1 MSEDYLA
8 SLNGPQK
15 EAVLDCDHTLL
26 VLAGAGSGK
35 TRVIT
40 AKIVYAIKTLGLRP
54 WQILAVTFTNK
65 AANEMRSRVESMLGP
80 EYDIS
85 SLEIKTFHA
94 YGASLLHKYGSAI
107 GLVSGF
113 SIYDDADS
121 QALLQNLYPDENRNT
136 LKECARIIS
145 RVKDR
150 GYTPE
155 SREISH
161 YDNQVANFRIR
172 FREYERS
179 MRANQCVDFA
189 DLILRSNELL
199 EENPDIREHLHNR
212 YRLILVDEY
221 QDSNGSQFRLLRN
234 LAGEHTQLVV
244 VGDDDQSIYR
254 FRGAEIE
261 NILNFNKIYPDTRV
275 IKLEEN
281 YRSTKSII
289 RLAGDV
295 IRRNKGR
302 HEKTL
307 FTNNEEG
314 SKPVVHTY
322 LDAAGC
328 NNKIRFELG
337 LPFNADD
344 RGDEEKKIA
353 EIISQDLGKMDT
365 AILFRTNA
373 QSSAFEFA
381 LSDKGIKC
389 QVVGTLKFYER
400 EEVKDVLALF
410 RLFVNP
416 RDVISFSRV
425 INKPVR
431 GIGKAS
437 IQKILSVSSHVI
449 DAMDEILKGDSLS
462 SKAKSGVIQFM
473 NAYKYSKK
481 NLEECGSLA
490 EFGEEVVK
498 SFGIYDL
505 YNSESDINIRESK
518 LGNIGILI
526 NEIGKYEASYAGLSS
541 FLDSITLDSSSLP
554 GEDNRISSDKN
565 VIKLITMHNTKGL
578 EFDRVFVTGL
588 EDSIIP
594 GNRSGQSDKDIEEER
609 RIFYVAITRARKEL
623 YLSWAQSR
631 KMWGRFEYQ
640 EPSRFLRAVNE
651 DLYTG
656 SLETPKT
663 VRTSPSSYVNRYSY
677 TPRYSNMFRA
687 ASSEGN
693 TSSVFAEP
701 RTKPVERVKNDTVFS
716 LDDRVHSP
724 DYGDG
729 TVVSCERKNEKTII
743 RVSYDNGRKA
753 VYNTA
758 FCNLKKI

>member
-85 SLEIKTFHA
+85 SLEIKTFHS

-155 SREISH
+155 SREISR
-161 YDNQVANFRIR
+161 YDNQVADFRIR

-221 QDSNGSQFRLLRN
+221 QDSNGSQFRLLKN

-314 SKPVVHTY
+314 SKPVVLTCY
-322 LDAAGC
+322 DAAGEAR
-328 NNKIRFELG
+328 KTVG
-337 LPFNADD
+337 
-344 RGDEEKKIA
+344 
-353 EIISQDLGKMDT
+353 IISRDLGQMDT
-365 AILFRTNA
+365 AVLFRTNA
-373 QSSAFEFA
+373 QSLAFELA
-381 LSDKGIKC
+381 LTEEGIKY
-389 QVVGTLKFYER
+389 QTVGALKFFER
-400 EEVKDVLALF
+400 EEVKDILALF
-410 RLFVNP
+410 RLFINP

-437 IQKILSVSSHVI
+437 IQKIISVNPHVI
-449 DAMDEILKGDSLS
+449 DAMDEILKGGSLPA
-462 SKAKSGVIQFM
+462 KAKTGVIQFM
-473 NAYKYSKK
+473 DAYSSAAKLLDGNE
-481 NLEECGSLA
+481 NLV
-490 EFGEEVVK
+490 EFGKTVVK

-505 YNSESDINIRESK
+505 YNSESDRNIREGK
-518 LGNIGILI
+518 MQNIETLI
-526 NEIGKYEASYAGLSS
+526 SQLSHYEASYAGLSS

-623 YLSWAQSR
+623 YLSWATR
-631 KMWGRFEYQ
+631 RMLWGRYEDQ

-687 ASSEGN
+687 ASSEEN

>member
-40 AKIVYAIKTLGLRP
+40 TKIVYAIQALGLRP

-85 SLEIKTFHA
+85 SLEIKTFHS
-94 YGASLLHKYGSAI
+94 YGASLLHKYGSAV
-107 GLVSGF
+107 GLASGF

-121 QALLQNLYPDENRNT
+121 LSLLQNLYPDENRNT

-145 RVKDR
+145 KVKDR
-150 GYTPE
+150 GYGPE
-155 SREISH
+155 SKEISF
-161 YDNQVANFRIR
+161 YENQVANFRIR
-172 FREYERS
+172 FREYEHS
-179 MRANQCVDFA
+179 MRTNQCVDFA

-199 EENPDIREHLHNR
+199 EDNPDIRDHLHKR

-221 QDSNGSQFRLLRN
+221 QDSNGGQFRLLRN

-261 NILNFNKIYPDTRV
+261 NILNFSKIYPGTRV

-314 SKPVVHTY
+314 SKPVVLTCY
-322 LDAAGC
+322 DAAGEAR
-328 NNKIRFELG
+328 KAVG
-337 LPFNADD
+337 
-344 RGDEEKKIA
+344 
-353 EIISQDLGKMDT
+353 IISRDLGEMDT
-365 AILFRTNA
+365 AVLFRTNA
-373 QSSAFEFA
+373 QSLAFELA
-381 LSDKGIKC
+381 LTEEGIKY
-389 QVVGTLKFYER
+389 QTVGTLKFFER
-400 EEVKDVLALF
+400 EEVKDILALF
-410 RLFVNP
+410 RLFINP

-437 IQKILSVSSHVI
+437 IQKIISVNPHVI
-449 DAMDEILKGDSLS
+449 DAMDEILKGGSLPA
-462 SKAKSGVIQFM
+462 KAKTGVIQFM
-473 NAYKYSKK
+473 DAYSSASKLLDGNE
-481 NLEECGSLA
+481 NLV
-490 EFGEEVVK
+490 EFGKTVVK

-505 YNSESDINIRESK
+505 YDSESDRNIREGK
-518 LGNIGILI
+518 MQNIETLI
-526 NEIGKYEASYAGLSS
+526 SQLAHYEASYAGLSS

-609 RIFYVAITRARKEL
+609 RIFYVAITRAKKEL
-623 YLSWAQSR
+623 YLSWATR
-631 KMWGRFEYQ
+631 RMLWGRYEDQ

-656 SLETPKT
+656 TLETPKI

-677 TPRYSNMFRA
+677 TPRYSNMYREGN
-687 ASSEGN
+687 SEEN

>member
-54 WQILAVTFTNK
+54 WQILSVTFTNK

-221 QDSNGSQFRLLRN
+221 QDSNGSQFRLLKN

-314 SKPVVHTY
+314 SKPVVLTCY
-322 LDAAGC
+322 DAAGEAR
-328 NNKIRFELG
+328 K
-337 LPFNADD
+337 AV
-344 RGDEEKKIA
+344 
-353 EIISQDLGKMDT
+353 EIISRDLGQMDT
-365 AILFRTNA
+365 AVLFRTNA
-373 QSSAFEFA
+373 QSLAFELA
-381 LSDKGIKC
+381 LTEEGIKY
-389 QVVGTLKFYER
+389 QTVGALKFFER
-400 EEVKDVLALF
+400 EEVKDILALF
-410 RLFVNP
+410 RLFINP

-437 IQKILSVSSHVI
+437 IQKIISVNPHVI
-449 DAMDEILKGDSLS
+449 DAMDEILKGGSLPA
-462 SKAKSGVIQFM
+462 KAKTGVIQFM
-473 NAYKYSKK
+473 DAYSSAAKLLDGNE
-481 NLEECGSLA
+481 NLV
-490 EFGEEVVK
+490 EFGKTVVK

-505 YNSESDINIRESK
+505 YDSESDRNIREGK
-518 LGNIGILI
+518 MQNIETLI
-526 NEIGKYEASYAGLSS
+526 SQLSHYEASYAGLSS

-623 YLSWAQSR
+623 YLSWATR
-631 KMWGRFEYQ
+631 RMLWGRYEDQ

-687 ASSEGN
+687 ASSEEN

>member
-85 SLEIKTFHA
+85 SLEIKTFHS

-121 QALLQNLYPDENRNT
+121 QSLLQNLYPDENRNT

-150 GYTPE
+150 GYGPE
-155 SREISH
+155 SKEISF
-161 YDNQVANFRIR
+161 YENQVANFRIR

-314 SKPVVHTY
+314 SKPVVLTCY
-322 LDAAGC
+322 DAAGEAR
-328 NNKIRFELG
+328 KTVG
-337 LPFNADD
+337 
-344 RGDEEKKIA
+344 
-353 EIISQDLGKMDT
+353 IISRDLGQMDT
-365 AILFRTNA
+365 AVLFRTNA
-373 QSSAFEFA
+373 QSLAFELA
-381 LSDKGIKC
+381 LTEEGIKY
-389 QVVGTLKFYER
+389 QTVGALKFFER
-400 EEVKDVLALF
+400 EEVKDILALF
-410 RLFVNP
+410 RLFINP

-437 IQKILSVSSHVI
+437 IQKIISVNPHVI
-449 DAMDEILKGDSLS
+449 DAMDEILKGGSLPA
-462 SKAKSGVIQFM
+462 KAKTGVIQFM
-473 NAYKYSKK
+473 DAYSSAAKLLDGNE
-481 NLEECGSLA
+481 NLV
-490 EFGEEVVK
+490 EFGKTVVK

-505 YNSESDINIRESK
+505 YDSESDRNIREGK
-518 LGNIGILI
+518 MQNIETLI
-526 NEIGKYEASYAGLSS
+526 SQLSHYEASYAGLSS

-554 GEDNRISSDKN
+554 GEDNRISPDKN

-623 YLSWAQSR
+623 YLSWATR
-631 KMWGRFEYQ
+631 RMLWGRYEDQ

-656 SLETPKT
+656 TLETPKI

-687 ASSEGN
+687 GGSEEN

>member
-26 VLAGAGSGK
+26 ILAGAGSGK

-40 AKIVYAIKTLGLRP
+40 TKIVYAIQALGLRP

-85 SLEIKTFHA
+85 SLEIKTFHS

-107 GLVSGF
+107 GLVPGF

-145 RVKDR
+145 KVKDR
-150 GYTPE
+150 GYGPE
-155 SREISH
+155 SKEISF
-161 YDNQVANFRIR
+161 YENQVANFRIR
-172 FREYERS
+172 FREYEHS

-199 EENPDIREHLHNR
+199 EDNPDIREHLHNR

-221 QDSNGSQFRLLRN
+221 QDSNGGQFKLLRN

-261 NILNFNKIYPDTRV
+261 NILNFNKIYPGTRV

-314 SKPVVHTY
+314 SKPVVLTCY
-322 LDAAGC
+322 DAAGEAR
-328 NNKIRFELG
+328 KAVG
-337 LPFNADD
+337 
-344 RGDEEKKIA
+344 
-353 EIISQDLGKMDT
+353 IISRDLGEMDT
-365 AILFRTNA
+365 AVLFRTNA
-373 QSSAFEFA
+373 QSLAFELA
-381 LSDKGIKC
+381 LAEEGIKY
-389 QVVGTLKFYER
+389 QTVGTLKFFER
-400 EEVKDVLALF
+400 EEVKDILALF

-437 IQKILSVSSHVI
+437 IQKIISVNPHVF
-449 DAMDEILKGDSLS
+449 DAMDEILKGGSLPA
-462 SKAKSGVIQFM
+462 KAKTGVIQFM
-473 NAYKYSKK
+473 DAYSSASKLLDGNE
-481 NLEECGSLA
+481 NLV
-490 EFGEEVVK
+490 EFGKTVVK

-505 YNSESDINIRESK
+505 YDSESDRNIRDGK
-518 LGNIGILI
+518 MQNIETLI
-526 NEIGKYEASYAGLSS
+526 SQLAHYEASYAGLSS

-623 YLSWAQSR
+623 YLSWATR
-631 KMWGRFEYQ
+631 RMLWGRYEDQ
-640 EPSRFLRAVNE
+640 EPSRFLRAVND
-651 DLYTG
+651 DLYSGT
-656 SLETPKT
+656 LETPKI

-677 TPRYSNMFRA
+677 TPRYSNLFRA
-687 ASSEGN
+687 GGSEEN
-693 TSSVFAEP
+693 TSSAFAEP

>member
-85 SLEIKTFHA
+85 SLEIKTFHS

-121 QALLQNLYPDENRNT
+121 QSLLQNLYPDENRNT

-145 RVKDR
+145 KVKDR
-150 GYTPE
+150 GCTPE
-155 SREISH
+155 SREISR

-314 SKPVVHTY
+314 SKPVVLTCY
-322 LDAAGC
+322 DAAGEAR
-328 NNKIRFELG
+328 KTVG
-337 LPFNADD
+337 
-344 RGDEEKKIA
+344 
-353 EIISQDLGKMDT
+353 IISRDLGQMDT
-365 AILFRTNA
+365 AVLFRTNA
-373 QSSAFEFA
+373 QSLAFELA
-381 LSDKGIKC
+381 LTEEGIKY
-389 QVVGTLKFYER
+389 QTVGALKFFER
-400 EEVKDVLALF
+400 EEVKDILALF
-410 RLFVNP
+410 RLFINP

-437 IQKILSVSSHVI
+437 IQKIISVNPHVI
-449 DAMDEILKGDSLS
+449 DAMDEILKGGSLPA
-462 SKAKSGVIQFM
+462 KAKTGVIQFM
-473 NAYKYSKK
+473 DAYSSAAKLLDGNE
-481 NLEECGSLA
+481 NLV
-490 EFGEEVVK
+490 EFGKTVVK

-505 YNSESDINIRESK
+505 YDSESDRNIREGK
-518 LGNIGILI
+518 MQNIETLI
-526 NEIGKYEASYAGLSS
+526 SQLSHYEASYAGLSS

-623 YLSWAQSR
+623 YLSWATR
-631 KMWGRFEYQ
+631 RMLWGRYEDQ

-656 SLETPKT
+656 TLETPKT

-687 ASSEGN
+687 SSSEEN

-701 RTKPVERVKNDTVFS
+701 RTKPVERVKNDTFFS

>member
-85 SLEIKTFHA
+85 SLEIKTFHS

-172 FREYERS
+172 FREYERN

-221 QDSNGSQFRLLRN
+221 QDSNGSQFRLLKN

-314 SKPVVHTY
+314 SKPVVLTCY
-322 LDAAGC
+322 DAAGEAR
-328 NNKIRFELG
+328 K
-337 LPFNADD
+337 AV
-344 RGDEEKKIA
+344 
-353 EIISQDLGKMDT
+353 EIISRDLGQMDT
-365 AILFRTNA
+365 AVLFRTNA
-373 QSSAFEFA
+373 QSLAFELA
-381 LSDKGIKC
+381 LTEEGIKY
-389 QVVGTLKFYER
+389 QTVGALKFFER
-400 EEVKDVLALF
+400 EEVKDILALF
-410 RLFVNP
+410 RLFINP

-437 IQKILSVSSHVI
+437 IQKIISVNPHVI
-449 DAMDEILKGDSLS
+449 DAMDEILKGGSLPA
-462 SKAKSGVIQFM
+462 KAKTGVIQFM
-473 NAYKYSKK
+473 DAYSSAAKLLDGNE
-481 NLEECGSLA
+481 NLV
-490 EFGEEVVK
+490 EFGKTVVK

-505 YNSESDINIRESK
+505 YDSESDRNIREGK
-518 LGNIGILI
+518 MQNIETLI
-526 NEIGKYEASYAGLSS
+526 SQLSHYEASYAGLSS

-623 YLSWAQSR
+623 YLSWATR
-631 KMWGRFEYQ
+631 RMLWGRYEDQ

-687 ASSEGN
+687 ASSEEN

>member
-85 SLEIKTFHA
+85 SLEIKTFHS

-121 QALLQNLYPDENRNT
+121 QSLLQNLYPDENRNT

-150 GYTPE
+150 GYGPE
-155 SREISH
+155 SKEISF
-161 YDNQVANFRIR
+161 YENQVANFRIR

-199 EENPDIREHLHNR
+199 EDNPDIREHLHNR

-314 SKPVVHTY
+314 SKPVVLTCY
-322 LDAAGC
+322 DAAGEAR
-328 NNKIRFELG
+328 KTVG
-337 LPFNADD
+337 
-344 RGDEEKKIA
+344 
-353 EIISQDLGKMDT
+353 IISRDLGQMDT
-365 AILFRTNA
+365 AVLFRTNA
-373 QSSAFEFA
+373 QSLAFELA
-381 LSDKGIKC
+381 LTEEGIKY
-389 QVVGTLKFYER
+389 QTVGALKFFER
-400 EEVKDVLALF
+400 EEVKDILALF
-410 RLFVNP
+410 RLFINP

-437 IQKILSVSSHVI
+437 IQKIISVNPHVI
-449 DAMDEILKGDSLS
+449 DAMDEILKGGSLPA
-462 SKAKSGVIQFM
+462 KAKTGVIQFM
-473 NAYKYSKK
+473 DAYSSAAKLLDGNE
-481 NLEECGSLA
+481 NLV
-490 EFGEEVVK
+490 EFGKTVVK

-505 YNSESDINIRESK
+505 YDSESDRNIREGK
-518 LGNIGILI
+518 MQNIETLI
-526 NEIGKYEASYAGLSS
+526 SQLSHYEASYAGLSS

-554 GEDNRISSDKN
+554 GEDNRISPDKN

-623 YLSWAQSR
+623 YLSWATR
-631 KMWGRFEYQ
+631 RMLWGRYEDQ

-656 SLETPKT
+656 TLETPKI

-687 ASSEGN
+687 GGSEEN

>member
-40 AKIVYAIKTLGLRP
+40 TKIVYAIQALGLRP

-85 SLEIKTFHA
+85 SLEIKTFHS

-107 GLVSGF
+107 GLASGF

-121 QALLQNLYPDENRNT
+121 LSLLQNLYPDENRNT

-145 RVKDR
+145 KVKDR
-150 GYTPE
+150 GYGPE
-155 SREISH
+155 SKEISF
-161 YDNQVANFRIR
+161 YENQVANFRIR
-172 FREYERS
+172 FREYEHS
-179 MRANQCVDFA
+179 MRTNQCVDFA

-199 EENPDIREHLHNR
+199 EDNPDIRDHLHKR

-221 QDSNGSQFRLLRN
+221 QDSNGGQFRLLRN

-261 NILNFNKIYPDTRV
+261 NILNFSKIYPGTRV

-314 SKPVVHTY
+314 SKPVVLTCY
-322 LDAAGC
+322 DAAGEAR
-328 NNKIRFELG
+328 KAVG
-337 LPFNADD
+337 
-344 RGDEEKKIA
+344 
-353 EIISQDLGKMDT
+353 IISRDLGEMDT
-365 AILFRTNA
+365 AVLFRTNA
-373 QSSAFEFA
+373 QSLAFELA
-381 LSDKGIKC
+381 LTEEGIKY
-389 QVVGTLKFYER
+389 QTVGTLKFFER
-400 EEVKDVLALF
+400 EEVKDILALF
-410 RLFVNP
+410 RLFINP

-437 IQKILSVSSHVI
+437 IQKIISVNPHVI
-449 DAMDEILKGDSLS
+449 DAMDEILKGGSLPA
-462 SKAKSGVIQFM
+462 KAKTGVIQFM
-473 NAYKYSKK
+473 DAYSSASKLLDGNE
-481 NLEECGSLA
+481 NLV
-490 EFGEEVVK
+490 EFGKTVVK

-505 YNSESDINIRESK
+505 YDSESDRNIREGK
-518 LGNIGILI
+518 MQNIETLI
-526 NEIGKYEASYAGLSS
+526 SQLAHYEASYAGLSS

-609 RIFYVAITRARKEL
+609 RIFYVAITRAKKEL
-623 YLSWAQSR
+623 YLSWATR
-631 KMWGRFEYQ
+631 RMLWGRYEDQ

-656 SLETPKT
+656 TLETPKI

-677 TPRYSNMFRA
+677 TPRYSNMYREGN
-687 ASSEGN
+687 SEEN

>member
-85 SLEIKTFHA
+85 SLEIKTFHS

-155 SREISH
+155 SREISR

-314 SKPVVHTY
+314 SKPVVLTCY
-322 LDAAGC
+322 DAAGEAR
-328 NNKIRFELG
+328 KTVG
-337 LPFNADD
+337 
-344 RGDEEKKIA
+344 
-353 EIISQDLGKMDT
+353 IISRDLGQMDT
-365 AILFRTNA
+365 AVLFRTNA
-373 QSSAFEFA
+373 QSLAFELA
-381 LSDKGIKC
+381 LTEEGIKY
-389 QVVGTLKFYER
+389 QTVGALKFFER
-400 EEVKDVLALF
+400 EEVKDILALF
-410 RLFVNP
+410 RLFINP

-437 IQKILSVSSHVI
+437 IQKIISVNPHVI
-449 DAMDEILKGDSLS
+449 DAMDEILKGGSLPA
-462 SKAKSGVIQFM
+462 KAKTGVIQFM
-473 NAYKYSKK
+473 DAYSSAAKLLDGNE
-481 NLEECGSLA
+481 NLV
-490 EFGEEVVK
+490 EFGKTVVK
-498 SFGIYDL
+498 DFGIYDL
-505 YNSESDINIRESK
+505 YDSESDRNIREGK
-518 LGNIGILI
+518 MQNIETLI
-526 NEIGKYEASYAGLSS
+526 SQLSHYEASYAGLSS

-554 GEDNRISSDKN
+554 GEDNRISPDKN

-623 YLSWAQSR
+623 YLSWATR
-631 KMWGRFEYQ
+631 RMLWGRYEDQ

-656 SLETPKT
+656 TLETPKI

-687 ASSEGN
+687 GGSEEN

>member
-85 SLEIKTFHA
+85 SLEIKTFHS

-155 SREISH
+155 SREISR

-172 FREYERS
+172 FREYEHS

-221 QDSNGSQFRLLRN
+221 QDSNGSQFRLLKN

-314 SKPVVHTY
+314 SKPVVLTCY
-322 LDAAGC
+322 DAAGEAR
-328 NNKIRFELG
+328 K
-337 LPFNADD
+337 AV
-344 RGDEEKKIA
+344 
-353 EIISQDLGKMDT
+353 EIISRDLGQMDT
-365 AILFRTNA
+365 AVLFRTNA
-373 QSSAFEFA
+373 QSLAFELA
-381 LSDKGIKC
+381 LTEEGIKY
-389 QVVGTLKFYER
+389 QTVGALKFFER
-400 EEVKDVLALF
+400 EEVKDILALF
-410 RLFVNP
+410 RLFINP

-437 IQKILSVSSHVI
+437 IQKIISVNPHVI
-449 DAMDEILKGDSLS
+449 DAMDEILKGGSLPA
-462 SKAKSGVIQFM
+462 KAKTGVIQFM
-473 NAYKYSKK
+473 DAYSSAAKLLDGNE
-481 NLEECGSLA
+481 NLV
-490 EFGEEVVK
+490 EFGKAVVK

-505 YNSESDINIRESK
+505 YDSESDRNIREGK
-518 LGNIGILI
+518 MQNIETLI
-526 NEIGKYEASYAGLSS
+526 SQLSHYEASYAGLSS

-623 YLSWAQSR
+623 YLSWATR
-631 KMWGRFEYQ
+631 RMLWGRYEDQ

-687 ASSEGN
+687 ASSEEN

>member
-314 SKPVVHTY
+314 SKPVVLTCY
-322 LDAAGC
+322 DAAGEAR
-328 NNKIRFELG
+328 K
-337 LPFNADD
+337 AV
-344 RGDEEKKIA
+344 
-353 EIISQDLGKMDT
+353 EIISRDLGQMDT
-365 AILFRTNA
+365 AVLFRTNA
-373 QSSAFEFA
+373 QSLAFELA
-381 LSDKGIKC
+381 LAEEGIKY
-389 QVVGTLKFYER
+389 QTVGALKFFER
-400 EEVKDVLALF
+400 EEVKDILALF
-410 RLFVNP
+410 RLFINP

-437 IQKILSVSSHVI
+437 IQKIISVNPHVI
-449 DAMDEILKGDSLS
+449 DAMDEILKGGSLPA
-462 SKAKSGVIQFM
+462 KAKTGVIQFM
-473 NAYKYSKK
+473 DAYSSAAKLLDGNE
-481 NLEECGSLA
+481 NLV
-490 EFGEEVVK
+490 EFGKTVVK

-505 YNSESDINIRESK
+505 YDSESDRNIREGK
-518 LGNIGILI
+518 MQNIETLI
-526 NEIGKYEASYAGLSS
+526 SQLSHYEASYAGLSS

-623 YLSWAQSR
+623 YLSWATR
-631 KMWGRFEYQ
+631 RMLWGRYEDQ

-656 SLETPKT
+656 SLEMPKT

-687 ASSEGN
+687 ASSEEN

>member
-40 AKIVYAIKTLGLRP
+40 TKIVYAIQALGLRP

-85 SLEIKTFHA
+85 SLEIKTFHS
-94 YGASLLHKYGSAI
+94 YGASLLHKYGSAV
-107 GLVSGF
+107 GLASGF

-121 QALLQNLYPDENRNT
+121 LSLLQNLYPDENRNT

-145 RVKDR
+145 KVKDR
-150 GYTPE
+150 GYGPE
-155 SREISH
+155 SKEISF
-161 YDNQVANFRIR
+161 YENQVANFRIR
-172 FREYERS
+172 FREYEHS
-179 MRANQCVDFA
+179 MRTNQCVDFA

-199 EENPDIREHLHNR
+199 EDNPDIRDHLHKR

-221 QDSNGSQFRLLRN
+221 QDSNGGQFRLLRN

-261 NILNFNKIYPDTRV
+261 NILNFSKIYPGTRV

-314 SKPVVHTY
+314 SKPVVLTCY
-322 LDAAGC
+322 DAAGEAR
-328 NNKIRFELG
+328 KAVG
-337 LPFNADD
+337 
-344 RGDEEKKIA
+344 
-353 EIISQDLGKMDT
+353 IISRDLGEMDT
-365 AILFRTNA
+365 AVLFRTNA
-373 QSSAFEFA
+373 QSLAFELA
-381 LSDKGIKC
+381 LTEEGIKY
-389 QVVGTLKFYER
+389 QTVGTLKFFER
-400 EEVKDVLALF
+400 EEVKDILALF
-410 RLFVNP
+410 RLFINP

-437 IQKILSVSSHVI
+437 IQKIISVNPHVI
-449 DAMDEILKGDSLS
+449 DAMDEILKGGSLPA
-462 SKAKSGVIQFM
+462 KAKTGVIQFM
-473 NAYKYSKK
+473 DAYSSASKLLDGNE
-481 NLEECGSLA
+481 NLV
-490 EFGEEVVK
+490 EFGKTVVK

-505 YNSESDINIRESK
+505 YDSESDRNIREGK
-518 LGNIGILI
+518 MQNIETLI
-526 NEIGKYEASYAGLSS
+526 SQLAHYEASYAGLSS

-609 RIFYVAITRARKEL
+609 RIFYVAITRAKKEL
-623 YLSWAQSR
+623 YLSWATR
-631 KMWGRFEYQ
+631 RMLWGRYEDQ

-656 SLETPKT
+656 TLETPKI

-677 TPRYSNMFRA
+677 TPRYSNMYREGN
-687 ASSEGN
+687 SEEN

-701 RTKPVERVKNDTVFS
+701 WTKPVERVKNDTVFS

>member
-199 EENPDIREHLHNR
+199 EENTDIREHLHNR

-261 NILNFNKIYPDTRV
+261 NILNFNKIYPGTRV

-314 SKPVVHTY
+314 SKPVVLTCY
-322 LDAAGC
+322 DAAGEAR
-328 NNKIRFELG
+328 K
-337 LPFNADD
+337 AV
-344 RGDEEKKIA
+344 
-353 EIISQDLGKMDT
+353 EIISRDLGQMDT
-365 AILFRTNA
+365 AVLFRTNA
-373 QSSAFEFA
+373 QSLAFELA
-381 LSDKGIKC
+381 LTEEGIKY
-389 QVVGTLKFYER
+389 QTVGALKFFER
-400 EEVKDVLALF
+400 EEVKDILALF
-410 RLFVNP
+410 RLFINP

-437 IQKILSVSSHVI
+437 IQKIISMNPHVI
-449 DAMDEILKGDSLS
+449 DAMDEILKGGSLPA
-462 SKAKSGVIQFM
+462 KAKTGVIQFM
-473 NAYKYSKK
+473 DAYSSAAKLLDGNE
-481 NLEECGSLA
+481 NLV
-490 EFGEEVVK
+490 EFGKTVVK

-505 YNSESDINIRESK
+505 YDSESDRNIREGK
-518 LGNIGILI
+518 MQNIETLI
-526 NEIGKYEASYAGLSS
+526 SQLSHYEASYAGLSS

-578 EFDRVFVTGL
+578 EFDRVFVTGF

-623 YLSWAQSR
+623 YLSWATR
-631 KMWGRFEYQ
+631 RMLWGRYEDQ

-656 SLETPKT
+656 SLETPKI

-687 ASSEGN
+687 ASSEEN

>member
-1 MSEDYLA
+1 MSEDFLA

-85 SLEIKTFHA
+85 SLEIKTFHS

-121 QALLQNLYPDENRNT
+121 QSLLQNLYPDENRNT

-145 RVKDR
+145 KVKDR
-150 GYTPE
+150 GCTPE
-155 SREISH
+155 SREISR

-221 QDSNGSQFRLLRN
+221 QDSNGSQFRLLKN

-314 SKPVVHTY
+314 SKPVVLTCY
-322 LDAAGC
+322 DAAGEAR
-328 NNKIRFELG
+328 KTVG
-337 LPFNADD
+337 
-344 RGDEEKKIA
+344 
-353 EIISQDLGKMDT
+353 IISRDLGQMDT
-365 AILFRTNA
+365 AVLFRTNA
-373 QSSAFEFA
+373 QSLAFELA
-381 LSDKGIKC
+381 LTEEGIKY
-389 QVVGTLKFYER
+389 QTVGALKFFER
-400 EEVKDVLALF
+400 EEVKDILALF
-410 RLFVNP
+410 RLFINP

-437 IQKILSVSSHVI
+437 IQKIISVNPHVI
-449 DAMDEILKGDSLS
+449 DAMDEILKGGSLPA
-462 SKAKSGVIQFM
+462 KAKTGVIQFM
-473 NAYKYSKK
+473 DAYSSAAKLLDGNE
-481 NLEECGSLA
+481 NLV
-490 EFGEEVVK
+490 EFGKTVVK

-505 YNSESDINIRESK
+505 YDSESDRNIREGK
-518 LGNIGILI
+518 MQNIETLI
-526 NEIGKYEASYAGLSS
+526 SQLSHYEASYAGLSS

-554 GEDNRISSDKN
+554 GEDNRISPDKN

-623 YLSWAQSR
+623 YLSWATR
-631 KMWGRFEYQ
+631 RMLWGRYEDQ

-656 SLETPKT
+656 TLETPKI

-687 ASSEGN
+687 GGSEEN

>member
-8 SLNGPQK
+8 SLNDPQK

-85 SLEIKTFHA
+85 SLEIKTFHS

-121 QALLQNLYPDENRNT
+121 QSLLQNLYPDENRNT

-145 RVKDR
+145 KVKDR
-150 GYTPE
+150 GYGPE
-155 SREISH
+155 SKEISF
-161 YDNQVANFRIR
+161 YENQVANFRIR
-172 FREYERS
+172 FREYEHS

-199 EENPDIREHLHNR
+199 EDNPDIRDHLHNR

-221 QDSNGSQFRLLRN
+221 QDSNGSQFRLLKN

-314 SKPVVHTY
+314 SKPVVLTCY
-322 LDAAGC
+322 DAAGEAR
-328 NNKIRFELG
+328 K
-337 LPFNADD
+337 AV
-344 RGDEEKKIA
+344 
-353 EIISQDLGKMDT
+353 EIISRDLGQMDT
-365 AILFRTNA
+365 AVLFRTNA
-373 QSSAFEFA
+373 QSLAFELA
-381 LSDKGIKC
+381 LTEEGIKY
-389 QVVGTLKFYER
+389 QTVGALKFFER
-400 EEVKDVLALF
+400 EEVKDILALF
-410 RLFVNP
+410 RLFINP

-437 IQKILSVSSHVI
+437 IQKIISVNPHVI
-449 DAMDEILKGDSLS
+449 DAMDEILKGGSLPA
-462 SKAKSGVIQFM
+462 KAKTGVIQFM
-473 NAYKYSKK
+473 DAYSSAAKLLDGNE
-481 NLEECGSLA
+481 NLV
-490 EFGEEVVK
+490 EFGKTVVK

-505 YNSESDINIRESK
+505 YDSESDRNIREGK
-518 LGNIGILI
+518 MQNIETLI
-526 NEIGKYEASYAGLSS
+526 SQLSHYEASYAGLSS

-623 YLSWAQSR
+623 YLSWATR
-631 KMWGRFEYQ
+631 RMLWGRYEDQ

-663 VRTSPSSYVNRYSY
+663 VRTSSSSYVNRYSY

-687 ASSEGN
+687 GGSEEN

>member
-85 SLEIKTFHA
+85 SLEIKTFHS

-107 GLVSGF
+107 GLVPGF

-150 GYTPE
+150 GYGPE
-155 SREISH
+155 SKEISF
-161 YDNQVANFRIR
+161 YENQVANFRIR

-199 EENPDIREHLHNR
+199 EDNPDIREHLHNR

-314 SKPVVHTY
+314 SKPVVLTCY
-322 LDAAGC
+322 DAAGEAR
-328 NNKIRFELG
+328 KTVG
-337 LPFNADD
+337 
-344 RGDEEKKIA
+344 
-353 EIISQDLGKMDT
+353 IISRDLGQMDT
-365 AILFRTNA
+365 AVLFRTNA
-373 QSSAFEFA
+373 QSLAFELA
-381 LSDKGIKC
+381 LTEEGIKY
-389 QVVGTLKFYER
+389 QTVGALKFFER
-400 EEVKDVLALF
+400 EEVKDILALF
-410 RLFVNP
+410 RLFINP

-437 IQKILSVSSHVI
+437 IQKIISVNPHVI
-449 DAMDEILKGDSLS
+449 DAMDEILKGGSLPA
-462 SKAKSGVIQFM
+462 KAKTGVIQFM
-473 NAYKYSKK
+473 DAYSSAAKLLDGNE
-481 NLEECGSLA
+481 NLV
-490 EFGEEVVK
+490 EFGKTVVK

-505 YNSESDINIRESK
+505 YDSESDRNIREGK
-518 LGNIGILI
+518 MQNIETLI
-526 NEIGKYEASYAGLSS
+526 SQLSHYEASYAGLSS

-554 GEDNRISSDKN
+554 GEDNRISPDKN

-623 YLSWAQSR
+623 YLSWATR
-631 KMWGRFEYQ
+631 RMLWGRYEDQ

-656 SLETPKT
+656 TLETPKI

-687 ASSEGN
+687 GGSEEN

>member
-85 SLEIKTFHA
+85 SLEIKTFHS

-155 SREISH
+155 SREISR

-221 QDSNGSQFRLLRN
+221 QDSNGSQFRLLKN

-314 SKPVVHTY
+314 SKPVVLTCY
-322 LDAAGC
+322 DAAGEAR
-328 NNKIRFELG
+328 KAVG
-337 LPFNADD
+337 
-344 RGDEEKKIA
+344 
-353 EIISQDLGKMDT
+353 IISRDLGQMDT
-365 AILFRTNA
+365 AVLFRTNA
-373 QSSAFEFA
+373 QSLAFELA
-381 LSDKGIKC
+381 LTEEGIKY
-389 QVVGTLKFYER
+389 QTVGALKFFER
-400 EEVKDVLALF
+400 EEVKDILALF
-410 RLFVNP
+410 RLFINP

-437 IQKILSVSSHVI
+437 IQKIISVNPHVI
-449 DAMDEILKGDSLS
+449 DAMDEILKGGSLPA
-462 SKAKSGVIQFM
+462 KAKTGVIQFM
-473 NAYKYSKK
+473 DAYSNAAKLLDGNE
-481 NLEECGSLA
+481 NLV
-490 EFGEEVVK
+490 EFGKTVVK

-505 YNSESDINIRESK
+505 YDSESDRNIREGK
-518 LGNIGILI
+518 MQNIETLI
-526 NEIGKYEASYAGLSS
+526 SQLSHYEASYAGLSS

-623 YLSWAQSR
+623 YLSWATR
-631 KMWGRFEYQ
+631 RMLWGRYEDQ

-687 ASSEGN
+687 ASSEEN

>member
-40 AKIVYAIKTLGLRP
+40 AKIVYAIQALGLRP

-80 EYDIS
+80 AYDIS
-85 SLEIKTFHA
+85 SLEIKTFHS

-107 GLVSGF
+107 GLASGF

-121 QALLQNLYPDENRNT
+121 LSLLQNLYPDENRNT

-145 RVKDR
+145 KVKDR
-150 GYTPE
+150 GYGPE
-155 SREISH
+155 SKEISF
-161 YDNQVANFRIR
+161 YENQVANFRIR
-172 FREYERS
+172 FREYEHS
-179 MRANQCVDFA
+179 MRTNQCVDFA

-199 EENPDIREHLHNR
+199 EDNPDIRDHLHKR

-221 QDSNGSQFRLLRN
+221 QDSNGGQFRLLRN

-261 NILNFNKIYPDTRV
+261 NILNFSKIYPGTRV

-314 SKPVVHTY
+314 SKPVVLTCY
-322 LDAAGC
+322 DAAGEAR
-328 NNKIRFELG
+328 KAVG
-337 LPFNADD
+337 
-344 RGDEEKKIA
+344 
-353 EIISQDLGKMDT
+353 IISRDLGEMDT
-365 AILFRTNA
+365 AVLFRTNA
-373 QSSAFEFA
+373 QSLAFELA
-381 LSDKGIKC
+381 LTEEGIKY
-389 QVVGTLKFYER
+389 QTVGTLKFFER
-400 EEVKDVLALF
+400 EEVKDILALF
-410 RLFVNP
+410 RLFINP

-437 IQKILSVSSHVI
+437 IQKIISVNPHVI
-449 DAMDEILKGDSLS
+449 DAMDEILKGGSLPA
-462 SKAKSGVIQFM
+462 KAKTGVIQFM
-473 NAYKYSKK
+473 DAYSSASKLLDGNE
-481 NLEECGSLA
+481 NLV
-490 EFGEEVVK
+490 EFGKTVVK

-505 YNSESDINIRESK
+505 YDSESDRNIREGK
-518 LGNIGILI
+518 MQNIETLI
-526 NEIGKYEASYAGLSS
+526 SQLAHYEASYAGLSS

-609 RIFYVAITRARKEL
+609 RIFYVAITRAKKEL
-623 YLSWAQSR
+623 YLSWATR
-631 KMWGRFEYQ
+631 RMLWGRYEDQ

-656 SLETPKT
+656 TLETPKI

-677 TPRYSNMFRA
+677 TPRYSNMYREGN
-687 ASSEGN
+687 SEEN

>member
-85 SLEIKTFHA
+85 SLEIKTFHS

-121 QALLQNLYPDENRNT
+121 QSLLQNLYPDENRNT

-145 RVKDR
+145 KVKDR
-150 GYTPE
+150 GCTPE
-155 SREISH
+155 SREISR

-314 SKPVVHTY
+314 SKPVVLTC
-322 LDAAGC
+322 LNAGGK
-328 NNKIRFELG
+328 KIDPTVKYAKFG
-337 LPFNADD
+337 QI
-344 RGDEEKKIA
+344 RGDEENKIVQ
-353 EIISQDLGKMDT
+353 IISHDLGQMDT
-365 AILFRTNA
+365 AVLFRTNA
-373 QSSAFEFA
+373 QSLAFELA
-381 LSDKGIKC
+381 LTEEGIKY
-389 QVVGTLKFYER
+389 QTVGALKFFER
-400 EEVKDVLALF
+400 EEVKDCLALL

-416 RDVISFSRV
+416 RDISSFARV
-425 INKPVR
+425 INKPPR

-437 IQKILSVSSHVI
+437 IQKILSVNSHVI
-449 DAMDEILKGDSLS
+449 DAMDEILKGGSLP
-462 SKAKSGVIQFM
+462 SKAKTGVIQFM
-473 NAYKYSKK
+473 EAYSSSKK
-481 NLEECGSLA
+481 LLEEKAPLKD
-490 EFGEEVVK
+490 FGDYVVK
-498 SFGIYDL
+498 AFGIYSF
-505 YNSESDINIRESK
+505 YESEKDINIRESK
-518 LGNIGILI
+518 MQNIDTFI
-526 NEIGKYEASYAGLSS
+526 NHLSHYDSSYAGLSS
-541 FLDSITLDSSSLP
+541 FLDSITLDTSSMP
-554 GEDNRISSDKN
+554 GEENRISSDKN

-594 GNRSGQSDKDIEEER
+594 GDRNGQNEKDIEEER
-609 RIFYVAITRARKEL
+609 RIFYVAVTRAKKEL
-623 YLSWAQSR
+623 YLSWAMSR
-631 KMWGRFEYQ
+631 MLWKYFEFQ
-640 EPSRFLRAVNE
+640 EPSRFLKEIDKN
-651 DLYTG
+651 LYTG
-656 SLETPKT
+656 TLEIPKT

-687 ASSEGN
+687 SSSEEN

>member
-85 SLEIKTFHA
+85 SLEIKTFHS

-314 SKPVVHTY
+314 SKPVVLTCY
-322 LDAAGC
+322 DAAGEAR
-328 NNKIRFELG
+328 K
-337 LPFNADD
+337 AV
-344 RGDEEKKIA
+344 
-353 EIISQDLGKMDT
+353 EIISRDLGQMDT
-365 AILFRTNA
+365 AVLFRTNA
-373 QSSAFEFA
+373 QSLAFELA
-381 LSDKGIKC
+381 LTEEGIKY
-389 QVVGTLKFYER
+389 QTVGALKFFER
-400 EEVKDVLALF
+400 EEVKDILALF
-410 RLFVNP
+410 RLFINP

-437 IQKILSVSSHVI
+437 IQKIISVNPHVI
-449 DAMDEILKGDSLS
+449 DAMDEILKGGSLPA
-462 SKAKSGVIQFM
+462 KAKTGVIQFM
-473 NAYKYSKK
+473 DAYSSAAKLLDGDE
-481 NLEECGSLA
+481 NLV
-490 EFGEEVVK
+490 EFGKTVVK

-505 YNSESDINIRESK
+505 YDSESDRNIREGK
-518 LGNIGILI
+518 MQNIETLI
-526 NEIGKYEASYAGLSS
+526 SQLSHYEASYAGLSS

-623 YLSWAQSR
+623 YLSWATR
-631 KMWGRFEYQ
+631 RMLWGRYEDQ

-656 SLETPKT
+656 SLEMPKT

-687 ASSEGN
+687 ASSEEN
-693 TSSVFAEP
+693 TSSVFTEP

>member
-85 SLEIKTFHA
+85 SLEIKTFHS

-145 RVKDR
+145 GVKDR

-155 SREISH
+155 SREISR

-221 QDSNGSQFRLLRN
+221 QDSNGSQFRLLKN

-314 SKPVVHTY
+314 SKPVVLTCY
-322 LDAAGC
+322 DAAGEAR
-328 NNKIRFELG
+328 K
-337 LPFNADD
+337 AV
-344 RGDEEKKIA
+344 
-353 EIISQDLGKMDT
+353 EIISRDLGQMDT
-365 AILFRTNA
+365 AVLFRTNA
-373 QSSAFEFA
+373 QSLAFELA
-381 LSDKGIKC
+381 LTEEGIKY
-389 QVVGTLKFYER
+389 QTVGALKFFER
-400 EEVKDVLALF
+400 EEVKDILALF
-410 RLFVNP
+410 RLFINP

-437 IQKILSVSSHVI
+437 IQKIISVNPHVI
-449 DAMDEILKGDSLS
+449 DAMDEILKGGSLPA
-462 SKAKSGVIQFM
+462 KAKTGVIQFM
-473 NAYKYSKK
+473 DAYSSAAKLLDGDE
-481 NLEECGSLA
+481 NLV
-490 EFGEEVVK
+490 EFGKTVVK

-505 YNSESDINIRESK
+505 YDSESDRNIREGK
-518 LGNIGILI
+518 MQNIETLI
-526 NEIGKYEASYAGLSS
+526 SQLSHYEASYAGLSS

-554 GEDNRISSDKN
+554 GEDNRISPDKN

-623 YLSWAQSR
+623 YLSWATR
-631 KMWGRFEYQ
+631 RMLWGRYEDQ

-687 ASSEGN
+687 ASSEEN

>member
-40 AKIVYAIKTLGLRP
+40 TKIVYAIQALGLRP

-80 EYDIS
+80 AYDIS
-85 SLEIKTFHA
+85 SLEIKTFHS

-107 GLVSGF
+107 GLASGF

-121 QALLQNLYPDENRNT
+121 LSLLQNLYPDENRNT

-145 RVKDR
+145 KVKDR
-150 GYTPE
+150 GYGPE
-155 SREISH
+155 SKEISF
-161 YDNQVANFRIR
+161 YENQVANFRIR
-172 FREYERS
+172 FREYEHS
-179 MRANQCVDFA
+179 MRTNQCVDFA

-199 EENPDIREHLHNR
+199 EDNPDIRDHLHKR

-221 QDSNGSQFRLLRN
+221 QDSNGGQFRLLRN

-261 NILNFNKIYPDTRV
+261 NILNFSKIYPGTRV

-314 SKPVVHTY
+314 SKPVVLTCY
-322 LDAAGC
+322 DAAGEAR
-328 NNKIRFELG
+328 KAVG
-337 LPFNADD
+337 
-344 RGDEEKKIA
+344 
-353 EIISQDLGKMDT
+353 IISRDLGEMDT
-365 AILFRTNA
+365 AVLFRTNA
-373 QSSAFEFA
+373 QSLAFELA
-381 LSDKGIKC
+381 LTEEGIKY
-389 QVVGTLKFYER
+389 QTVGTLKFFER
-400 EEVKDVLALF
+400 EEVKDILALF
-410 RLFVNP
+410 RLFINP

-437 IQKILSVSSHVI
+437 IQKIISVNPHVI
-449 DAMDEILKGDSLS
+449 DAMDEILKGGSLPA
-462 SKAKSGVIQFM
+462 KAKTGVIQFM
-473 NAYKYSKK
+473 DAYSSASKLLDGNE
-481 NLEECGSLA
+481 NLV
-490 EFGEEVVK
+490 EFGKTVVK

-505 YNSESDINIRESK
+505 YDSESDRNIREGK
-518 LGNIGILI
+518 MQNIETLI
-526 NEIGKYEASYAGLSS
+526 SQLAHYEASYAGLSS

-609 RIFYVAITRARKEL
+609 RIFYVAITRAKKEL
-623 YLSWAQSR
+623 YLSWATR
-631 KMWGRFEYQ
+631 RMLWGRYEDQ

-656 SLETPKT
+656 TLETPKI

-677 TPRYSNMFRA
+677 TPRYSNMYREGN
-687 ASSEGN
+687 SEEN

>member
-40 AKIVYAIKTLGLRP
+40 TKIVYAIKTLGLRP

-65 AANEMRSRVESMLGP
+65 AANEMRSRVESMLGSG
-80 EYDIS
+80 YDIS
-85 SLEIKTFHA
+85 SLEIKTFHS

-107 GLVSGF
+107 GLVPGF

-172 FREYERS
+172 FREYEHS

-199 EENPDIREHLHNR
+199 EDNPDIREHLHNR

-221 QDSNGSQFRLLRN
+221 QDSNGGQFKLLRN

-261 NILNFNKIYPDTRV
+261 NILNFNKIYPGTRV

-314 SKPVVHTY
+314 SKPVVLTCY
-322 LDAAGC
+322 DAAGEAR
-328 NNKIRFELG
+328 K
-337 LPFNADD
+337 AV
-344 RGDEEKKIA
+344 
-353 EIISQDLGKMDT
+353 EIISRDLGEMDT
-365 AILFRTNA
+365 AVLFRTNA
-373 QSSAFEFA
+373 QSLAFELA
-381 LSDKGIKC
+381 LAEEGIKY
-389 QVVGTLKFYER
+389 QTVGTLKFFER
-400 EEVKDVLALF
+400 EEVKDILALF

-437 IQKILSVSSHVI
+437 IQKIISVNPHVI
-449 DAMDEILKGDSLS
+449 DAMDEILKGGSLPA
-462 SKAKSGVIQFM
+462 KAKTGVIQFM
-473 NAYKYSKK
+473 DAYSSASKLLDGNE
-481 NLEECGSLA
+481 NLV
-490 EFGEEVVK
+490 EFGKTVVK
-498 SFGIYDL
+498 GFGIYDL
-505 YNSESDINIRESK
+505 YDSESDRNIREGK
-518 LGNIGILI
+518 MQNIETLI
-526 NEIGKYEASYAGLSS
+526 SQLAHYEASYAGLSS

-609 RIFYVAITRARKEL
+609 RIFYVAITRAKKEL
-623 YLSWAQSR
+623 YLSWATR
-631 KMWGRFEYQ
+631 RMLWGRYEDQ

-656 SLETPKT
+656 TLEMPKI

-687 ASSEGN
+687 GGSEEN